1 MPKTSQQICEAK
13 VDGAWRTAT
22 LAEARGL
29 YTIAPKRCPACHG
42 QIMIFGS
49 YIGAGR
55 LKLQHRR
62 SHTGCPLKP
71 ETYTGTPSLHP
82 LAVA

>member
-22 LAEARGL
+22 LAEAHGL
-29 YTIAPKRCPACHG
+29 YTMAQKRCPACQG
-42 QIMIFGS
+42 QIIIAGTYFGE
-49 YIGAGR
+49 GT

>member
-1 MPKTSQQICEAK
+1 MPMVSQQACEVK
-13 VDGAWRTAT
+13 VDGEWQAAT
-22 LAEARGL
+22 FAEARSR
-29 YTIAPKRCPACHG
+29 YTMAQKRCPVCQG
-42 QIMIFGS
+42 QIIIAGTYF
-49 YIGAGR
+49 GAGS

-62 SHTGCPLKP
+62 SHNGCPLKP

>member
-22 LAEARGL
+22 VAEARGV
-29 YTIAPKRCPACHG
+29 YTMAPKRCPACHG
-42 QIMIFGS
+42 QVMISGN
-49 YIGAGR
+49 YTGAGS

-62 SHTGCPLKP
+62 SHTGCSLKP
-71 ETYTGTPSLHP
+71 DTYTGTSSPHP
-82 LAVA
+82 QALI